1 MVIVCTVEFADTASR
16 SPWRITGALAFAA
29 GFEREEHDCGRWS
42 EYARRLPSS
51 FDDLKGPA
59 AGKVELPLHVAWSGR
74 RVFDVGTSGSG
85 QRLVLYALL
94 PAEAQR
100 EDLEQLLHGI
110 RWLRSHSAQTS
121 AGRASRV
128 SGQY

>member
-1 MVIVCTVEFADTASR
+1 MEFADTASR
-16 SPWRITGALAFAA
+16 SPWRITGALALAA
-29 GFEREEHDCGRWS
+29 GFEREEHGCGRWS

-59 AGKVELPLHVAWSGR
+59 AGKVELLLHVTWSGR
-74 RVFDVGTSGSG
+74 RVYDVGTSGSG
-85 QRLVLYALL
+85 QRLVLNALL
-94 PAEAQR
+94 LAEAQR
-100 EDLEQLLHGI
+100 EDLEQLLLHGI
-110 RWLRSHSAQTS
+110 CWLRSHSAQAS